1 MFHQGT
7 LQSGITL
14 AIQEQKLVACFVRD
28 DGATSNEWEEEW
40 LKSGWL
46 SNLLAQKAVVL
57 RLEAGSTEAGFLA
70 AFSDISSVPTF
81 VVIQN
86 GQLQVQLKSDATKED
101 FINSIRRVLGANPIP
116 GSSAASS
123 SLPHTST
130 PEPSDNPTNAEAEDD
145 LYGPSEPSIP
155 TPSVPVP
162 APTPSST
169 KAKGKQRAP
178 EPNPTAPS
186 ASASKAQQEARDA
199 LRKKKREDAEELAR
213 IKARI
218 EADKAARKVE
228 ASLRKAEREKEKNR
242 NATQTSH
249 TTSTPSSSSPPATAT
264 AIKSSSSRGSNS
276 ATVAL
281 NVRLFDGR
289 TIRSTFPRTATIQS
303 TVRSWIDAEFSKM
316 AQDDENLSGGHNKLP
331 PYFFRHI
338 LAPAP
343 SRELSAGDE
352 SVELGEI
359 DLAPSA
365 TLVLVPVKGYTD
377 AYSGGGGGGITG
389 AATGIVGGAFGLL
402 SSTVGLV
409 GSTIGSVMGFGA
421 QQEGGSGA
429 GAGSSSG
436 GGGGGGGRTVGSR
449 PTQEPTHDPVLDQ
462 LHPQP
467 QPPSAGTGTGTTM
480 RVRTL
485 ADQRAREPQQFYNG
499 NQLST
504 EPRPEDNDKRD

>member
-46 SNLLAQKAVVL
+46 SSLLAQKAVVL

-101 FINSIRRVLGANPIP
+101 FINSVRRVLGANPIP
-116 GSSAASS
+116 GSSAAPSS
-123 SLPHTST
+123 QPHTST

-145 LYGPSEPSIP
+145 LYGPSAPSIA
-155 TPSVPVP
+155 TPSAPVP

-242 NATQTSH
+242 NATQNSH
-249 TTSTPSSSSPPATAT
+249 ATSTPSSPPQTTAT
-264 AIKSSSSRGSNS
+264 KSSSSRGSNS

-289 TIRSTFPRTATIQS
+289 TIRSTFPRTATLQS

-377 AYSGGGGGGITG
+377 AYSGGASGVSGITG

-429 GAGSSSG
+429 GSSNG
-436 GGGGGGGRTVGSR
+436 AGGGRTVGSR
-449 PTQEPTHDPVLDQ
+449 PTTQEPMHDPVLDQ

>member
-123 SLPHTST
+123 SLPPTST
-130 PEPSDNPTNAEAEDD
+130 QEPSDNPTNAEAEDD
-145 LYGPSEPSIP
+145 LYGPSVPSIA
-155 TPSVPVP
+155 TRSAPVP

-178 EPNPTAPS
+178 EPNPTSPS

-242 NATQTSH
+242 NATQNSD
-249 TTSTPSSSSPPATAT
+249 TTSTPSLSPAT

-289 TIRSTFPRTATIQS
+289 TIRSTFPRTATLQS

-316 AQDDENLSGGHNKLP
+316 AQDDENLSRGHNNKLP

-377 AYSGGGGGGITG
+377 AYSGGGGGGLTG
-389 AATGIVGGAFGLL
+389 AATGI
-402 SSTVGLV
+402 
-409 GSTIGSVMGFGA
+409 
-421 QQEGGSGA
+421 
-429 GAGSSSG
+429 
-436 GGGGGGGRTVGSR
+436 
-449 PTQEPTHDPVLDQ
+449 EPTHDPILDQ
-462 LHPQP
+462 LQPQPQP

-504 EPRPEDNDKRD
+504 EPRQEDNDKRD

>member
-1 MFHQGT
+1 
-7 LQSGITL
+7 
-14 AIQEQKLVACFVRD
+14 
-28 DGATSNEWEEEW
+28 
-40 LKSGWL
+40 
-46 SNLLAQKAVVL
+46 
-57 RLEAGSTEAGFLA
+57 
-70 AFSDISSVPTF
+70 
-81 VVIQN
+81 
-86 GQLQVQLKSDATKED
+86 
-101 FINSIRRVLGANPIP
+101 
-116 GSSAASS
+116 
-123 SLPHTST
+123 
-130 PEPSDNPTNAEAEDD
+130 
-145 LYGPSEPSIP
+145 
-155 TPSVPVP
+155 
-162 APTPSST
+162 
-169 KAKGKQRAP
+169 
-178 EPNPTAPS
+178 
-186 ASASKAQQEARDA
+186 
-199 LRKKKREDAEELAR
+199 
-213 IKARI
+213 
-218 EADKAARKVE
+218 
-228 ASLRKAEREKEKNR
+228 
-242 NATQTSH
+242 
-249 TTSTPSSSSPPATAT
+249 
-264 AIKSSSSRGSNS
+264 
-276 ATVAL
+276 
-281 NVRLFDGR
+281 
-289 TIRSTFPRTATIQS
+289 
-303 TVRSWIDAEFSKM
+303 M
-316 AQDDENLSGGHNKLP
+316 AQDDENISGVHNKLP

-377 AYSGGGGGGITG
+377 AYSGGGGGVGGITG

-429 GAGSSSG
+429 GAGSSS

>member
-7 LQSGITL
+7 LQSGITV

-46 SNLLAQKAVVL
+46 SNLLAQKTVVL

-123 SLPHTST
+123 SLPPTST
-130 PEPSDNPTNAEAEDD
+130 QEPSDNPTNAEAEDD
-145 LYGPSEPSIP
+145 LYGPSVPSIA
-155 TPSVPVP
+155 TRSAPVP

-178 EPNPTAPS
+178 EPNPTSPS

-242 NATQTSH
+242 NATQNSD
-249 TTSTPSSSSPPATAT
+249 TTSTPSLSPAT

-289 TIRSTFPRTATIQS
+289 TIRSTFPRTATLQS

-316 AQDDENLSGGHNKLP
+316 AQDDENLSRGHNNKLP

-377 AYSGGGGGGITG
+377 AYSGGGGGGLTG

-421 QQEGGSGA
+421 QQEGGSGGA
-429 GAGSSSG
+429 GAGSSNG
-436 GGGGGGGRTVGSR
+436 AGGRTVGSR
-449 PTQEPTHDPVLDQ
+449 PTQEPTHDPILDQ
-462 LHPQP
+462 LQPQPQP

-504 EPRPEDNDKRD
+504 EPRQEDNDKRD

>member
-1 MFHQGT
+1 M
-7 LQSGITL
+7 
-14 AIQEQKLVACFVRD
+14 
-28 DGATSNEWEEEW
+28 
-40 LKSGWL
+40 
-46 SNLLAQKAVVL
+46 
-57 RLEAGSTEAGFLA
+57 
-70 AFSDISSVPTF
+70 PTF

-130 PEPSDNPTNAEAEDD
+130 PEPSDNPINAEAEDD

-155 TPSVPVP
+155 TPSAPVP

-249 TTSTPSSSSPPATAT
+249 ATSTPSSPPQTT

-289 TIRSTFPRTATIQS
+289 TIRSTFPRTATLQS

-316 AQDDENLSGGHNKLP
+316 AQDDENISGGSGHNNKLP

-377 AYSGGGGGGITG
+377 AYSGGAGGVGGITG

-421 QQEGGSGA
+421 QQEGG
-429 GAGSSSG
+429 AGSSNG
-436 GGGGGGGRTVGSR
+436 AGGRTVGSR
-449 PTQEPTHDPVLDQ
+449 PTTQEPTHDTVLDQ

-467 QPPSAGTGTGTTM
+467 QPPSAGNGNGTGTTM

>member
-429 GAGSSSG
+429 GAGSSSS
-436 GGGGGGGRTVGSR
+436 GGGGGGRTVGSR

>member
-7 LQSGITL
+7 LQSGIAL

-28 DGATSNEWEEEW
+28 DGATSNAWEQEW

-46 SNLLAQKAVVL
+46 SSLLVQKAVVL

-70 AFSDISSVPTF
+70 AFSDISSIPTF

-86 GQLQVQLKSDATKED
+86 GQLQVQLKSNVAKDD

-116 GSSAASS
+116 GSSS
-123 SLPHTST
+123 PPQTGT
-130 PEPSDNPTNAEAEDD
+130 PEPSHGSTNAEAEDD
-145 LYGPSEPSIP
+145 LYRLSEPSIP
-155 TPSVPVP
+155 TPSAPTP
-162 APTPSST
+162 APTPSSN
-169 KAKGKQRAP
+169 AKGKQRAP
-178 EPNPTAPS
+178 DPKPAASS

-228 ASLRKAEREKEKNR
+228 ASSRKAEREKGKN
-242 NATQTSH
+242 NDAAQTSH
-249 TTSTPSSSSPPATAT
+249 APSNA
-264 AIKSSSSRGSNS
+264 AIRPSRGSNS
-276 ATVAL
+276 TTVAL

-289 TIRSTFPRTATIQS
+289 TIRSTFPRTATLQ
-303 TVRSWIDAEFSKM
+303 TEVRSWIDTEFGKL
-316 AQDDENLSGGHNKLP
+316 AQDDENINNRQLP

-352 SVELGEI
+352 SVDLGEI

-377 AYSGGGGGGITG
+377 AYSGSSAVGITG
-389 AATGIVGGAFGLL
+389 AATGIVGGALGLL

-409 GSTIGSVMGFGA
+409 GSTIGSVMGFGV
-421 QQEGGSGA
+421 QQERRG
-429 GAGSSSG
+429 SSG
-436 GGGGGGGRTVGSR
+436 GRTMGSR

-462 LHPQP
+462 
-467 QPPSAGTGTGTTM
+467 PSSGTV

-485 ADQRAREPQQFYNG
+485 ADQRAREPRQFYNG